1 MKKIIAIALTLI
13 LILTAA
19 APVLAAGTDMAAV
32 QAQTMTDLTALFDAA
47 VVMLAAIITTFV
59 LPWIKK
65 KSANETDTMI
75 KFWID
80 TAVHAAEQYYNTGVI
95 RDKKEFVIDFLESKG
110 LSVDDAQIEATVN
123 EYFGKLIEEIE
134 ATDTGRG

>member
-65 KSANETDTMI
+65 KSAKETDTMI

-95 RDKKEFVIDFLESKG
+95 HDKKEFVIDFLESKG

>member
-95 RDKKEFVIDFLESKG
+95 HDKKEFVIDFLESKG